1 MVLAIMASVMFL
13 LSFIVRKS
21 DPKAGGGVAVG

>member
-1 MVLAIMASVMFL
+1 VLTIAASIMFVLA
-13 LSFIVRKS
+13 FIVRTN